1 MRVIKF
7 IIFATLVLTTL
18 GEDNLRGLVTINAN
32 LSSVAAATAAA
43 NALATTKAATA
54 AALSTTNAA
63 AITAANAAKAAALA
77 SAVGATASLGALSAG
92 TLGASATTASMVEL
106 AKKAACLQNLSIKA
120 KAAGTTVTT
129 ASAKLSCSSNYLYS
143 IFGFL
148 MIALAFIF

>member
-18 GEDNLRGLVTINAN
+18 GEENLRGLVTINTN
-32 LSSVAAATAAA
+32 LASATAAA
-43 NALATTKAATA
+43 NLAAAKVASASSTTAALTS
-54 AALSTTNAA
+54 AALSNA
-63 AITAANAAKAAALA
+63 
-77 SAVGATASLGALSAG
+77 LGASSLALTAG
-92 TLGASATTASMVEL
+92 TLGATATSANLVDM

-120 KAAGTTVTT
+120 KASGTTVTT
-129 ASAKLSCSSNYLYS
+129 ASAKLACSSNYLYS